1 MNKLMSMLLA
11 MTFALTVVACGDPG
25 EFDDVPDD
33 QQMQQPQDDGMG
45 GGGDDW

>member
-1 MNKLMSMLLA
+1 MSKLMSILLA

-25 EFDDVPDD
+25 EFDDVPED
-33 QQMQQPQDDGMG
+33 QQMQQDDGMG